1 MRLGESLW
9 PGFKESLCLKNEQMF
24 ARQGE
29 AGLCLHVTEE
39 AVMLSLGPEEAEAG
53 QWDNTPEGGVA
64 EVGREQ
70 LFKQTF
76 VGRVRF

>member
-1 MRLGESLW
+1 M
-9 PGFKESLCLKNEQMF
+9 
-24 ARQGE
+24 
-29 AGLCLHVTEE
+29 TEE

-53 QWDNTPEGGVA
+53 QWDNTPVVGA

-70 LFKQTF
+70 LFKQTL